1 MVWPDG
7 TGVRNRVKRFGFF
20 MILWKNPNTLVTCEL
35 GWGGSVG
42 RESCEKIG
50 ETLLFSLPN
59 FSKAKPGERR
69 IF

>member
-1 MVWPDG
+1 MS
-7 TGVRNRVKRFGFF
+7 
-20 MILWKNPNTLVTCEL
+20 EL

-59 FSKAKPGERR
+59 FFWKAKPGESENFLATNASWWS
-69 IF
+69 ILYLNCCAAA